1 MLNVGLSFKKN
12 KKDKIRKD
20 TFFFK
25 NKDNSFKDKD
35 NSFKDKDNSFKDKDN
50 SFKDKD
56 NSFKDKDKDI
66 NVRNTLIKRRI
77 YK

>member
-56 NSFKDKDKDI
+56 KDI

>member
-35 NSFKDKDNSFKDKDN
+35 NSFKDKD
-50 SFKDKD
+50 
-56 NSFKDKDKDI
+56 KDI

-77 YK
+77 YKQNLKEIKQSEKIFK

>member
-35 NSFKDKDNSFKDKDN
+35 
-50 SFKDKD
+50 
-56 NSFKDKDKDI
+56 KDI

>member
-20 TFFFK
+20 TFF
-25 NKDNSFKDKD
+25 
-35 NSFKDKDNSFKDKDN
+35 FKDKDNSFKDKDN